1 MSDTIEG
8 IVEHII
14 FNNPDNGYTVLEL
27 STADEDEIVA
37 VGSFPYVGV
46 GENILVSGNMVDNPR
61 YGEQFKAD
69 SFEITVPS
77 EPLLMERYLGSGA
90 IKGVGKTLARRIVK
104 AFGAETR
111 HIIFDEPE
119 RLSEIKGISDEK
131 ARDIGRE
138 AAQKR
143 DYQDAMIF
151 LTQYGI
157 NGSLAFKLFNHYHN
171 SIYDVLKTNP
181 YRIAEE
187 VRGVGFLTADEIAMR
202 SGLGADSEFRIRSG
216 ILYALNQ
223 DIINGNTYT
232 LKDRLYE
239 NTAHMLG
246 IEIREED
253 FDVLIQ
259 NLAFDRKIRV
269 FSDKVFLRS
278 IYQLEN
284 ESASLLLDL
293 NRIDP
298 SSKKDYSEE
307 IRSILEEEGKS
318 PDTMQIRAINAAF
331 NNGVSVLTGGP
342 GTGKTTTIEG
352 MIRFFSDKGKKVALT
367 APTGRAA
374 KRMEETSGHDAFT
387 IHRLLEARGGGEDEE
402 ISFDRNRDNPLE
414 YDVIIVDEM
423 SMVDIRLFHS
433 LLMAVPQGSRLILA
447 GDADQ
452 LPSVGPGNVLKD
464 IINSGAFSVVKLEKI
479 FRQAEESNIVINAH
493 KIISGVHMEID
504 NKSPDFCFLERDNAD
519 SAMSAVWQ
527 LVSSILP
534 RHFGCSSSDIQVMSP
549 TKKGYLGA
557 RAINENLQLAL
568 NPHEAG
574 KSEYHG
580 KDGRILR
587 TGDKV
592 MQIKNNY
599 DAEWLVRGLHGIAI
613 ESGKGVYNGDMGSIK
628 EISEETQELVVEYDE
643 KREVTYGFSELDQLE
658 LAYCIT
664 IHKSQGSEYEAVVI
678 PLLAVPRIMIN
689 RNLLYTA
696 VTRARKS
703 VVIVGE
709 RKIFDEMIDQSDTS
723 ERLTGLKDRIIER
736 KRLSQE

>member
-1 MSDTIEG
+1 MSDKIEG

-46 GENILVSGNMVDNPR
+46 GENILLSGNMVDNPR
-61 YGEQFKAD
+61 YGEQFVAD

-90 IKGVGKTLARRIVK
+90 IKGVGKALAKRIVK

-111 HIIFDEPE
+111 HIIFDDPE
-119 RLSEIKGISDEK
+119 RLSEVKGISDEK

-138 AAQKR
+138 AANKR

-151 LTQYGI
+151 LAQYGI

-187 VRGVGFLTADEIAMR
+187 VKGVGFLTADEIAMR

-223 DIINGNTYT
+223 DTVNGNTYT
-232 LKDRLYE
+232 LRDRLYE
-239 NTAHMLG
+239 KTAQMLAV
-246 IEIREED
+246 EIRKDD

-269 FSDKVFLRS
+269 LDNKIYLRS
-278 IYQLEN
+278 MYKLEN
-284 ESASLLLDL
+284 ESASLLIGL
-293 NRIDP
+293 NSIDP
-298 SSKKDYSEE
+298 SLKKDFSEE
-307 IRSILEEEGKS
+307 IKSILEEEGKK
-318 PDTMQIRAINAAF
+318 PDKMQIKAINAAY
-331 NNGVSVLTGGP
+331 NNGVSVITGGP

-352 MIRFFSDKGKKVALT
+352 MIKFFSDKGKKVALT

-374 KRMEETSGHDAFT
+374 KRMEETSGHESFT
-387 IHRLLEARGGGEDEE
+387 IHRLLESRGGGDDEE
-402 ISFDRNRDNPLE
+402 ISFERNRDNPLE

-423 SMVDIRLFHS
+423 SMVDIRLFHA
-433 LLMAVPQGSRLILA
+433 LIMAVPEGCRLILA

-479 FRQAEESNIVINAH
+479 FRQDEESNIVINAH
-493 KIISGVHMEID
+493 KIISGIHMDID

-519 SAMSAVWQ
+519 STMSAVWQ
-527 LVSSILP
+527 LVSFILP
-534 RHFGCSSSDIQVMSP
+534 HHFKCSSGDIQVMSP
-549 TKKGYLGA
+549 TKKGNLGA
-557 RAINENLQLAL
+557 RAINSNLQMAF
-568 NPHEAG
+568 NPHESG
-574 KSEYHG
+574 KGEYKG
-580 KDGRILR
+580 GDGRILR
-587 TGDKV
+587 KGDKV

-599 DAEWLVRGLHGIAI
+599 DAEWIVRGLHGIAI
-613 ESGKGVYNGDMGSIK
+613 ESGKGIYNGDIGRIK
-628 EISEETQELVVEYDE
+628 DVFEETAELVVEFDE
-643 KREVTYGFSELDQLE
+643 KREVRYGFSELDQLE

-664 IHKSQGSEYEAVVI
+664 IHKSQGSEYEAVVL
-678 PLLAVPRIMIN
+678 PLLSVPRIMIN

-696 VTRARKS
+696 VTRAKKS
-703 VVIVGE
+703 VVIVGD
-709 RKIFDEMIDQSDTS
+709 RKVFDEMIDQSDTN
-723 ERLTGLKDRIIER
+723 ERLTGLKDRIIE
-736 KRLSQE
+736 KKSLPQM